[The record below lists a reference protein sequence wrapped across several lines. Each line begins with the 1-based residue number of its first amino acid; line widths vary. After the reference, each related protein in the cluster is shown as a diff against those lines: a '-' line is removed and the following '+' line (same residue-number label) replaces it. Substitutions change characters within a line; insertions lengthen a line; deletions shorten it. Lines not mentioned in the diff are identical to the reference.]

1 MKEQHLL
8 RTHKVLFLIH
18 SVLAF
23 FFTVGLISQ
32 LAMSGLPPVR
42 SIVPLIVNVIVYI
55 TGIVLFVKKKGTTTY
70 SNYVGYAFAFAY
82 FVAVVT
88 SSSAATYPYLIP
100 IIIMAVVLLDKKLTR
115 NLCIIFLVANV
126 IRVAITGATSTDM
139 GADTE
144 YMMVE
149 MIITISTV
157 IAAMTGVGLADKFFM
172 DSLREIEANMEKS
185 AETNHKIL
193 NVAADVE
200 NKTVAAVSDIEEAV
214 NMAETVNESMENI
227 SQGVSGVVDAVN
239 QQTIQTQSIQENIEA
254 AYSQTDEIATVMKEI
269 EKSLKSG
276 VEAMATLMDSVQES
290 IDGGAE
296 MQISAENLKKKTTE
310 VRGIVD
316 VIVNISSQ
324 TNLLALNASIEAAR
338 AGEAGRGFAVV
349 ADEIR
354 NLSEQTRQETDNIT
368 SILNDLITDANQ
380 VTDQV
385 VKTVEISNEESELAG
400 QANDRFGEIRNGIDN
415 LSDGVKSVEA
425 KIYELKEANTVIVDS
440 VSTLSA
446 SSEEISASV
455 SEACDMCQKNV
466 DIVSNFANVI
476 GEISDNVSNLKED

>member
-1 MKEQHLL
+1 MKEQHLF

-18 SVLAF
+18 TVLAF

-32 LAMSGLPPVR
+32 LTMSGLPPVR
-42 SIVPLIVNVIVYI
+42 SIIPLAINIIVYI
-55 TGIVLFVKKKGTTTY
+55 IGVVLFAKKKGTTTY

-115 NLCIIFLVANV
+115 NLAIIFLITNI
-126 IRVAITGATSTDM
+126 IRVAITGANSTDISS
-139 GADTE
+139 DIE
-144 YMMVE
+144 FMMVE
-149 MIITISTV
+149 VIITLSIV
-157 IAAMTGVGLADKFFM
+157 IAAMAGVGLADKFFT
-172 DSLREIEANMEKS
+172 DSLTEIEANMAKSKETSEK
-185 AETNHKIL
+185 II

-200 NKTVAAVSDIEEAV
+200 NKTLEAVSDIDEAV
-214 NMAETVNESMENI
+214 NMAETVNESMNNI

-254 AYSQTDEIATVMKEI
+254 AYEQTDEITNVMKDI
-269 EKSLKSG
+269 EKALKSG
-276 VEAMATLMDSVQES
+276 VDAMSTLMDSVQES

-296 MQISAENLKKKTTE
+296 MQASAENLKKKTTE

-368 SILNDLITDANQ
+368 AILNDLITDANQ

-400 QANDRFGEIRNGIDN
+400 QANDRFAEIRNGIVD
-415 LSDGVKSVEA
+415 LSDGVKAVES
-425 KIYELKEANTVIVDS
+425 KIYELKDANTVIVDS

-455 SEACDMCQKNV
+455 TEACDMCAKNV
-466 DIVSNFANVI
+466 AIVSNFANVI
-476 GEISDNVSNLKED
+476 GQISDDVSNLKD